1 MSHTTHHTH
10 HTHHNPPQPPH
21 HTETDTERDRN
32 KERRGDEREEDR
44 EDKTT
49 EERTEKIHFQ
59 CGGAWP
65 FFVDVVICLVKPV
78 KRPIPKPAKQCQ
90 VRFILDFSAPWPVN
104 SFLISAN

>member
-1 MSHTTHHTH
+1 MLKTHVRVVPAYTGVFSVSHTT
-10 HTHHNPPQPPH
+10 H

-78 KRPIPKPAKQCQ
+78 KRPIP
-90 VRFILDFSAPWPVN
+90 
-104 SFLISAN
+104 

>member
-1 MSHTTHHTH
+1 MLKTHVRVVPAYTGVFSVSHTTHHTH
-10 HTHHNPPQPPH
+10 PALLNPPQPPH

-49 EERTEKIHFQ
+49 EERTETIHFQ

-65 FFVDVVICLVKPV
+65 FFC
-78 KRPIPKPAKQCQ
+78 
-90 VRFILDFSAPWPVN
+90 
-104 SFLISAN
+104 

>member
-1 MSHTTHHTH
+1 MICL
-10 HTHHNPPQPPH
+10 PPFIPCLASVVLI
-21 HTETDTERDRN
+21 RLRSL
-32 KERRGDEREEDR
+32 REEDR

-78 KRPIPKPAKQCQ
+78 KRPIPWPAEQCQ

-104 SFLISAN
+104 SFF